1 MPLAVALLRVVSLAL
16 ATLRVVSQNMRV
28 VQRRHFCFCLPLIF
42 LRLQLELQTQAKHSG
57 GNNLLEEEQHEA
69 V

>member
-1 MPLAVALLRVVSLAL
+1 MPPTITLLRVVSLAL
-16 ATLRVVSQNMRV
+16 ATLRVVSQNVRV
-28 VQRRHFCFCLPLIF
+28 VQWRRFWFCLPLIF
-42 LRLQLELQTQAKHSG
+42 LCSQLELQTQAKHSG